1 MGSEVRRRTEQV
13 KIRLNQEE
21 LDFINETA
29 RSLQMTTPQYI
40 RQMGLNY
47 RPESKIDPRVVE
59 ELGIKHKELVDMG
72 SQLKLGL
79 TTDDP
84 EVSKEIDIES
94 LVRDLGTHM
103 QSIQEVLTKLRST
116 RELVAQS

>member
-47 RPESKIDPRVVE
+47 RQESKIDPRVVD
-59 ELGIKHKELVDMG
+59 ELSIKHKELVDMG
-72 SQLKLGL
+72 SMLKLWL

-103 QSIQEVLTKLRST
+103 QSIREVLTKL
-116 RELVAQS
+116 

>member
-1 MGSEVRRRTEQV
+1 MGSEVRKKTEQV

-40 RQMGLNY
+40 RKVGLNY
-47 RPESKIDPRVVE
+47 RPESKIDPRVVD
-59 ELGIKHKELVDMG
+59 ELSIKHKELVDMG
-72 SQLKLGL
+72 SILKLWL

-103 QSIQEVLTKLRST
+103 QSIREVLTKL
-116 RELVAQS
+116 